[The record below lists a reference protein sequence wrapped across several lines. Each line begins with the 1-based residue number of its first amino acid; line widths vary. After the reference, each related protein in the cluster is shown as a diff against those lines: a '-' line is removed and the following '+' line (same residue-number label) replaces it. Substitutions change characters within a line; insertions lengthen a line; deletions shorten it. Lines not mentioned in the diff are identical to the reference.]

1 MILKLRHRYLAKLS
15 INIRRDYSLRWQK
28 ISPGTLMESGLH
40 QVKSVNKY
48 SESQGTQ
55 EMKNLAEERG
65 KEDFPGLCK
74 EES

>member
-1 MILKLRHRYLAKLS
+1 
-15 INIRRDYSLRWQK
+15 
-28 ISPGTLMESGLH
+28 MESGLH